1 MRQVKIFDLTA
12 RLVLFVPLITAGCA
26 DRTRQ
31 APQSKVGSQEE
42 SSTPTLAL
50 KFVAGDSTTYRVT
63 RQNDKSVEWQG
74 PDESKPKQF
83 TGGHTGS
90 RIEMTFTQQIQS
102 TDDKGN
108 ATAKI
113 TIKELKYLT
122 MVKNQ
127 IILDFDSS
135 RQEDQS
141 SPLGKLIGQSY
152 TIELTASGQVPKVID
167 AADARAAVL
176 GDSQADKTAT
186 NLLSDDTIKE
196 MHTVSAL
203 PPADKDQVSP
213 GQSWSNIEN
222 FSFDLMGAK
231 SYEKI
236 YTLKEIR
243 DSFGAMFW
251 RILGKNRGDHRMA
264 TASMQAVPSTANV
277 KELYK
282 EQVISPFSQMYDSTE
297 KFTGE
302 LKLDLTDGKV
312 EQWREEL
319 VIEWIVA
326 DFNAKPEEQPDA
338 LKMTAKRLYNI
349 ERMN

>member
-31 APQSKVGSQEE
+31 APQSKVGAQEE
-42 SSTPTLAL
+42 SSTPKLAL
-50 KFVAGDSTTYRVT
+50 KFATGDSTTYRVT

-108 ATAKI
+108 AAAKI

-122 MVKNQ
+122 MVKDQ
-127 IILDFDSS
+127 VILDFDSS
-135 RQEDQS
+135 RQEDKS

-152 TIELTASGQVPKVID
+152 TIELTASGQVSKVID
-167 AADARAAVL
+167 AAEARAAVQ
-176 GDSQADKTAT
+176 GDSQAQKTAA
-186 NLLSDDTIKE
+186 NLLSDDTITE
-196 MHTVSAL
+196 IHAVSAL
-203 PPADKDQVSP
+203 PPADKDQANP

-222 FSFDLMGAK
+222 FSFDLMGVK

-236 YTLKEIR
+236 YTLKEIETK
-243 DSFGAMFW
+243 DNH
-251 RILGKNRGDHRMA
+251 RIA
-264 TASMQAVPSTANV
+264 TAWMKAVPSAAMA
-277 KELYK
+277 KELHK
-282 EQVISPFSQMYDSTE
+282 EQSSPFISNMFDNTE
-297 KFTGE
+297 TYSGE
-302 LKLDLTDGKV
+302 LNLDLTDGKV
-312 EQWREEL
+312 KQWREEL

-326 DFNAKPEEQPDA
+326 DPSAKPEEQPDA